1 MRPAARKT
9 IAALA
14 TAKIANRA
22 ALNGSSTLVLWSAP
36 ARAPTAAA
44 NMIAGTATGMSLR
57 RAGREPATSRAAH
70 MAMSPA
76 AAAAVNQ
83 RSAVPAARA
92 SDGRGRTR
100 KMLTLQ
106 FARQLGSR

>member
-1 MRPAARKT
+1 MRPAARRT

-22 ALNGSSTLVLWSAP
+22 ALNGSSTVVLCSAT
-36 ARAPTAAA
+36 ARAATAPA
-44 NMIAGTATGMSLR
+44 NMIAGTATGRSLR
-57 RAGREPATSRAAH
+57 RAGRDPATSRAAQ

-83 RSAVPAARA
+83 RLAIPAARA
-92 SDGRGRTR
+92 SDGRE
-100 KMLTLQ
+100 
-106 FARQLGSR
+106 